1 MKAWNVRLVL
11 TVFSSWLYLSDTL
24 ALQHWQER
32 HPPVP
37 SGSHPSPL
45 SRREAMTRTVGLGT
59 SGLLA
64 GLTGNLLGTPAN
76 SVARAADQIEIDR
89 KNKQLNLSSEQL
101 ARIVIGDVTERQFMV
116 TGDFTRSIY
125 DEAATFT
132 DEIDTYEMDPWING
146 VKRLFIP
153 KGSHIE
159 LLADTLTVSD
169 SVVELKFAED
179 LQFNLIL
186 LQPTLSLTGRLVL
199 NRDPTSGL
207 ITSYREFWDQDISS
221 VLKTARF

>member
-1 MKAWNVRLVL
+1 MIALNVHLVL
-11 TVFSSWLYLSDTL
+11 TVFSLWLRLSGTR
-24 ALQHWQER
+24 ALQPWQER
-32 HPPVP
+32 HPPVA
-37 SGSHPSPL
+37 SGSYPSTL

-64 GLTGNLLGTPAN
+64 GLTGTLAGTPAN
-76 SVARAADQIEIDR
+76 SVALAADLVDR
-89 KNKQLNLSSEQL
+89 TTKQLNLSNEQL
-101 ARIVIGDVTERQFMV
+101 AKIVIGDVTERQFMV

-153 KGSHIE
+153 KGSHID
-159 LLADTLTVSD
+159 LLAETLTVSD
-169 SVVELKFAED
+169 SVVEFKFAED

-199 NRDPTSGL
+199 NRDPTTGL
-207 ITSYREFWDQDISS
+207 ITSYREFWDQDINS
-221 VLKTARF
+221 VLKTARL